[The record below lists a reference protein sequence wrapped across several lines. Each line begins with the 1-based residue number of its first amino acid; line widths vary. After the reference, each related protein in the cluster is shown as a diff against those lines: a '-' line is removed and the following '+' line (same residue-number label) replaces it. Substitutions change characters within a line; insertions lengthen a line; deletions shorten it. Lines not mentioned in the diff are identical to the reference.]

1 MIGVVLAMIVM
12 MLVKKSDDDGRP
24 ISGGE
29 NDINAYGVRDAD
41 SRDRVVCI
49 DDVGSDSDSAE
60 WDSDGDS
67 RVGERV
73 ELSIAMMTV

>member
-1 MIGVVLAMIVM
+1 M
-12 MLVKKSDDDGRP
+12 R
-24 ISGGE
+24 
-29 NDINAYGVRDAD
+29 NAD

-67 RVGERV
+67 RVGEGV